1 MGSIACFVWWFVAG
15 TLAGWLLWWLIDR
28 LFLRSGESAARLS
41 AAETAASSAKTELA
55 NAATLIGRQKSEI
68 EGATA
73 QAGDCMACHA
83 GGKQVIP
90 GKHPATKGMNL
101 QACLACHKQDDVRL
115 TDKMPSSHAHMLAG
129 ISCQAC
135 HGAKPPYDEVE
146 MKTCTACHATE
157 KLAAAPARDHFLPNP
172 HNSHYGTEVE
182 CSLCH
187 HQHKKSEYMCTQ
199 CHDFKN
205 VTPSPM
211 TPLNFSSKPA
221 LKKDKDTG
229 TSDALEKSGTVP

>member
-1 MGSIACFVWWFVAG
+1 MGRKRRSLPRPIAIACFLTIILPVTVLYHDTVSGADAS
-15 TLAGWLLWWLIDR
+15 TPRR
-28 LFLRSGESAARLS
+28 LM
-41 AAETAASSAKTELA
+41 
-55 NAATLIGRQKSEI
+55 NAQP
-68 EGATA
+68 
-73 QAGDCMACHA
+73 GDCAACHA
-83 GGKQVIP
+83 GGKPVLP
-90 GKHPATKGMNL
+90 GDHAPTKTMKL
-101 QACLACHKQDDVRL
+101 DQCLACHPKEKTPV

-129 ISCQAC
+129 VSCKAC
-135 HGAKPPYDEVE
+135 HGEKPPYDKVE